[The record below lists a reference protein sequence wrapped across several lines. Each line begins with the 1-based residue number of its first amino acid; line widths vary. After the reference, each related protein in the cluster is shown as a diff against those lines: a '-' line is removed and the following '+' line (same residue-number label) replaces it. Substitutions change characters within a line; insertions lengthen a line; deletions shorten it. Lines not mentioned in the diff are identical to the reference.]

1 MNVPKT
7 RLSRNVAENWCSNC
21 PLKLS
26 HIIPLC
32 IPCCIEK
39 MYFTTSATPNS
50 PHLFACAAL
59 TNCAGGRGSDAQRC
73 AWKKGY
79 PVLFEA
85 LALPDEV
92 QFQGAI
98 ATDWGQMF
106 RLWLHVATCSWR
118 KGKREWKWLEHAG
131 RCAAILDNVGLTA
144 PENFI

>member
-39 MYFTTSATPNS
+39 MYFTTSATPKL
-50 PHLFACAAL
+50 PAPLCLRRTHQLRWGPWLRRTAL
-59 TNCAGGRGSDAQRC
+59 RL
-73 AWKKGY
+73 KKGY